1 MLSLKFAIAPL
12 SALACIGLCCGLGFG
27 QAAPVRGSAIANPT
41 AVATNA
47 DVGYCFARR
56 RGLDP
61 GLQPPAYLV
70 AQLRVR
76 IAYRNAGTRPIILPL
91 ENERTVFIGLM
102 PDGLSIYRERLGLL
116 APSFKALKE
125 LPAGVGP
132 DSPVSP
138 KNDIFTVIPLGGEME
153 TPRLEEI
160 TLPVTGK
167 TPFKGN
173 PDLRGRKLYVRF
185 RFLHRDLAPAL
196 KAKLSDRWA
205 RIGVLW
211 TGDLTTNT
219 FAIDIPTAPQAS
231 PCTDAADHTGVKPDE
246 GK

>member
-1 MLSLKFAIAPL
+1 MLTKSVLVPAG
-12 SALACIGLCCGLGFG
+12 ALLCAGFCFG
-27 QAAPVRGSAIANPT
+27 QAGAARNASPA

-47 DVGYCFARR
+47 DVHYCFARR

-61 GLQPPAYLV
+61 GLQPPSYLA

-76 IAYRNAGTRPIILPL
+76 IAYRNAGMRSIILPL
-91 ENERTVFIGLM
+91 ENERTVFVGLK
-102 PDGLSIYRERLGLL
+102 PDELSVYHERLGLFP
-116 APSFKALKE
+116 PSFKPLKE
-125 LPAGVGP
+125 LPAGVGE
-132 DSPVSP
+132 DSPVNP
-138 KNDIFTVIPLGGEME
+138 ANDFFTVIPMGGEME
-153 TPRLEEI
+153 LPHLDEL

-196 KAKLSDRWA
+196 KAKMSDRWA
-205 RIGVLW
+205 RFGVLW

-219 FAIDIPTAPQAS
+219 FAIDIPAEPQAS
-231 PCTDAADHTGVKPDE
+231 LCADVPDHTSVKPNE